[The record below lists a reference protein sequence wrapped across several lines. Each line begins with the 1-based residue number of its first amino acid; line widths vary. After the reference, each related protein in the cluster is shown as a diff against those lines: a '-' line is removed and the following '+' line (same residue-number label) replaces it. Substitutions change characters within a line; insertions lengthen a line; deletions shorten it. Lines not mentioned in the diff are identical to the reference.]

1 MSKADEDAQKWMEA
15 NSKWQYRN
23 WVNATETGTPYYI
36 DNNGDVITKTKKEE
50 EKK

>member
-1 MSKADEDAQKWMEA
+1 MNQADRDAEQWMRENA
-15 NSKWQYRN
+15 KWQYRN

-36 DNNGDVITKTKKEE
+36 DNNGYVITETKKEE